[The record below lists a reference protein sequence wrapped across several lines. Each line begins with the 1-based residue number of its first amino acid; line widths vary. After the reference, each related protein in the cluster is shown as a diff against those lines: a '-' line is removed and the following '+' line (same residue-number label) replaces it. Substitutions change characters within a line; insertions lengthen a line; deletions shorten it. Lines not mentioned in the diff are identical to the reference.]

1 MLDWHFMQTKTS
13 VWLGTAFNTRAEQFL
28 RQTCWTE
35 VCTHGDMEIKFETSY
50 DNWQQNNN

>member
-1 MLDWHFMQTKTS
+1 MLDWHFMQTKTT

-28 RQTCWTE
+28 RKTCWTE